1 MRSPTRQPHMTLA
14 SMSFPQMRVILM
26 DATHALL
33 DIQGLGVWPSSYAA
47 LGGDL
52 CSIEKRPDCIPRF
65 FGQLSFG

>member
-1 MRSPTRQPHMTLA
+1 
-14 SMSFPQMRVILM
+14 M